1 MREEF
6 STKPDYGLPYER
18 TCQIAPACRKSAQKP
33 THAPQQMAS
42 PFDHFVGEQA
52 TFHFGRLA
60 RRAVG
65 LVSRDFLLA
74 AYQRQH

>member
-1 MREEF
+1 LLTRDIHPF
-6 STKPDYGLPYER
+6 
-18 TCQIAPACRKSAQKP
+18 IALSNGYPLDPNRVD
-33 THAPQQMAS
+33 APQQMAS

-65 LVSRDFLLA
+65 LVSRDLLLA
-74 AYQRQH
+74 AYHRQH